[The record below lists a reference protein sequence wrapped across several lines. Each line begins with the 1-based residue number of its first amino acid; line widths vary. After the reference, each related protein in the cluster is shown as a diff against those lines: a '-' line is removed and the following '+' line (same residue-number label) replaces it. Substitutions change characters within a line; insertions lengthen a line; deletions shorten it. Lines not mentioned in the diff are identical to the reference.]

1 MQALAS
7 DPEDDEEEEEE
18 AKEHPQRK
26 VDEAAAVLYE
36 PWP

>member
-26 VDEAAAVLYE
+26 VDEAAAVPSE